1 MPLATRIIPQLL
13 CSGRK
18 LIKGKQYD
26 SWRSVGIAAQAV
38 RVHQMR
44 QVDEL
49 ILLDITATPEG
60 RGPNLELV
68 REIADVC
75 FSPLAVGGGVKS
87 LQDIRDLLN
96 SGADKV
102 VIGTAAYNDKHF
114 IHEACEKFGSST
126 ITVSV
131 DVRDEKVFVGC
142 GKKDTYLNPYDY
154 AQILG
159 HLGVGE
165 ILLSSIDREG
175 AMDGYDLDLVEAI
188 SELVTAPIIAS
199 GGCGTYEHMRE
210 AIDAGASAVS
220 SGAMFQFT
228 NNTPRGA
235 AEYLDKLGYEVR
247 IP

>member
-1 MPLATRIIPQLL
+1 MPLAIRIIPQLL
-13 CSGRK
+13 CSGRR
-18 LIKGKQYD
+18 LIKGVQYN

-38 RVHQMR
+38 RIHQMR

-49 ILLDITATPEG
+49 VLLDITATPEG
-60 RGPNLELV
+60 RGPDLELV
-68 REIADVC
+68 RELSDVC
-75 FSPLAVGGGVKS
+75 FSPLAVGGGVKC

-102 VIGTAAYNDKHF
+102 VIGTSAYKDKDF
-114 IHEACEKFGSST
+114 VKKACSKFGSST
-126 ITVSV
+126 IVAAI
-131 DVRDEKVFVGC
+131 DVRDGGIVVEC
-142 GKKDTYLNPYDY
+142 GKHSSNTDPCAY
-154 AQILG
+154 AEVLEME
-159 HLGVGE
+159 GVGE
-165 ILLSSIDREG
+165 IILTSIDREG
-175 AMDGYDLDLVEAI
+175 MMQGYDIDLIHSI
-188 SELVTAPIIAS
+188 SSSVGIPVVAS

-247 IP
+247 IT